1 MLEINETYF
10 DTCSKTASKI
20 VRFTKEGD
28 HIVDTEAEE
37 EVVTV
42 ADIVELVSTTKWDL
56 VAPSRKIEYVLER
69 LQLDINAN
77 FLIFCS
83 W

>member
-37 EVVTV
+37 EVVVEGRGGIGSFTSVEACSDDGGKV
-42 ADIVELVSTTKWDL
+42 AEPDGGGGRLVFIVAEMD
-56 VAPSRKIEYVLER
+56 
-69 LQLDINAN
+69 
-77 FLIFCS
+77 
-83 W
+83 